1 MGSCRLWDWYGTC
14 RKPKA
19 FWTGQLEARWDAKG
33 TAQRAL
39 NNFGVSTAQPMNS
52 REWLSWPHS
61 RNLLTLKKERG
72 WVCSA
77 WDCASLCDYMLYDSW
92 ICIIHIDVGGRAYGV
107 DRSSAEGVVEPRN
120 LWDPF
125 QLGVIK
131 IKDCSWKRRWLLL
144 ITLAFVSTKRA
155 SGRFLPLKTK
165 SQHSEICQGHHEA
178 SEGNSQAL
186 KSQDPNK

>member
-1 MGSCRLWDWYGTC
+1 MPR
-14 RKPKA
+14 
-19 FWTGQLEARWDAKG
+19 GQLKG
-33 TAQRAL
+33 HWTISVWTQHNQWIPESDSADPTAETYWPWKR
-39 NNFGVSTAQPMNS
+39 
-52 REWLSWPHS
+52 RE
-61 RNLLTLKKERG
+61 G
-72 WVCSA
+72 VCSA
-77 WDCASLCDYMLYDSW
+77 WGCASLCDYMLYDSW
-92 ICIIHIDVGGRAYGV
+92 ICIIHIDVGGWAYRV
-107 DRSSAEGVVEPRN
+107 DRSSAEGVVEPGN

-131 IKDCSWKRRWLLL
+131 IKDCSWKRHWLPL

-186 KSQDPNK
+186 KSQDPNEQTSQDF